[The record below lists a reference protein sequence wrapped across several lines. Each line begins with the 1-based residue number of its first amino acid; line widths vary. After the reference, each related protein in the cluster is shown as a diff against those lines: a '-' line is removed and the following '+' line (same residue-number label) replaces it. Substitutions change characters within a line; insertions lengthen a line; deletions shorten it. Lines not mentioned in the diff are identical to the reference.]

1 VTGTWLRHRGLCPG
15 PCQGRRQR
23 TKVSVEGLCL
33 STRVRTSKSDE
44 RSKIDVIKLCVWGGV
59 LCPALEVSIER
70 FTGPC
75 EIGTTIAPIAHSDV
89 RM

>member
-44 RSKIDVIKLCVWGGV
+44 RSKIDVIKLCVCGGGCYV
-59 LCPALEVSIER
+59 QLLKFQSKDLPDHVRLALLL
-70 FTGPC
+70 PQ
-75 EIGTTIAPIAHSDV
+75 
-89 RM
+89 